1 MFIVGLYKHIVD
13 NGVVYIYD
21 VSNDDVGG
29 VAWHG
34 SQPMVDEP
42 ATLLEFL
49 TSPLHVAKKNE
60 VHDVLQNEMHFV
72 LKHVLFEAR
81 SFYREYYP
89 FYR

>member
-29 VAWHG
+29 VAWNG

-42 ATLLEFL
+42 A
-49 TSPLHVAKKNE
+49 PYW
-60 VHDVLQNEMHFV
+60 
-72 LKHVLFEAR
+72 
-81 SFYREYYP
+81 SF
-89 FYR
+89 